1 MNEWLTL
8 NEAANYLK
16 IHPRTLS
23 LWARQGKVPAH
34 KLSGTKRCVWRFV
47 EKELDAML
55 NLPSG
60 AQKGNYG
67 TSTAI

>member
-1 MNEWLTL
+1 MNDRLTL
-8 NEAANYLK
+8 NEAAAYLK
-16 IHPRTLS
+16 IHRRTLS

-34 KLSGTKRCVWRFV
+34 KLSGTKRSVWRFL
-47 EKELDAML
+47 ERELDAML

-60 AQKGNYG
+60 AQKGSYE

>member
-8 NEAANYLK
+8 NEAASYLR

-34 KLSGTKRCVWRFV
+34 KLSGTKRCVWRFL

-60 AQKGNYG
+60 ARKENYG